1 MKLLQI
7 FVVCM
12 CISITGTAQV
22 DTSRQSPS
30 QQDSSFN
37 KKYKRDGETKS
48 KRDSMNYKTDSI
60 QNNDKKNNNPGR
72 KQRID

>member
-22 DTSRQSPS
+22 DTSRQNPY
-30 QQDSSFN
+30 QQDSSLN
-37 KKYKRDGETKS
+37 RKYKRDGETKS

-60 QNNDKKNNNPGR
+60 QINDKKNNNPGR